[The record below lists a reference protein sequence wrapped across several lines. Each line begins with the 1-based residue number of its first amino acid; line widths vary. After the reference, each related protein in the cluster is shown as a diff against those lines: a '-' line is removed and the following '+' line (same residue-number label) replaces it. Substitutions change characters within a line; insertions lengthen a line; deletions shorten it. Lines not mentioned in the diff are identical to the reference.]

1 MEEYNRPFSLDEL
14 RKSLDKAY
22 DTACGP
28 DYIHYQLLKH
38 LPESALQ
45 VLLDLMND
53 IWETDDLPSILKLA
67 NVIPIPK
74 PGKDHSEP
82 SNYRPIALTNCVC
95 KTMERMINARLVWF
109 LESNGLLS
117 NIQCG
122 FRQGRSTLD
131 HLVRFETFIR
141 NAFAK
146 KQHAVSIF
154 FDLEK
159 AYDTTWKY
167 GILKDLFDM
176 GLKGKLPNFISNF
189 LSDRE
194 FNVRVNSTYSDIQE
208 QEMGVPQGSILS
220 VTLFSIKINSLAKIL
235 NDNIEGSLYVDDFL
249 ICYRG
254 KNMNNIERQLQLCLN
269 KIEKW
274 AMENGFKFSSS
285 KTLGMHFC
293 NKRELHPDPELK
305 LYNSPIK
312 IVSETKFLGLLFDSK
327 LTFLPHI
334 KMLKNKSLKAL
345 NILKFVS
352 STDWG
357 ADSTVLL
364 NLYRSL
370 IRSKLDY
377 GCIVYGSARPSY
389 IKLLDTVHHLGL
401 RLSLGAFRTSP
412 VESLYVEANEPSL
425 ENRRIK
431 LGMQYATKLKAYPS
445 NPAHDCVFNPLYEN
459 VYDKQPNTIQ
469 PFGLRVNT
477 HFENSDINL
486 DDIAPIVIPE
496 NPPWLNPKPTF
507 NFELTQHKKSETS
520 PLLIQQH
527 FAEIRSVT

>member
-1 MEEYNRPFSLDEL
+1 
-14 RKSLDKAY
+14 
-22 DTACGP
+22 
-28 DYIHYQLLKH
+28 
-38 LPESALQ
+38 
-45 VLLDLMND
+45 
-53 IWETDDLPSILKLA
+53 
-67 NVIPIPK
+67 
-74 PGKDHSEP
+74 
-82 SNYRPIALTNCVC
+82 
-95 KTMERMINARLVWF
+95 
-109 LESNGLLS
+109 
-117 NIQCG
+117 
-122 FRQGRSTLD
+122 
-131 HLVRFETFIR
+131 
-141 NAFAK
+141 
-146 KQHAVSIF
+146 
-154 FDLEK
+154 
-159 AYDTTWKY
+159 
-167 GILKDLFDM
+167 
-176 GLKGKLPNFISNF
+176 
-189 LSDRE
+189 
-194 FNVRVNSTYSDIQE
+194 
-208 QEMGVPQGSILS
+208 MGVPQGSILS

-235 NDNIEGSLYVDDFL
+235 NDKIEGSLYVDDFL

-496 NPPWLNPKPTF
+496 NTPWLNPKPTF
-507 NFELTQHKKSETS
+507 NFELTQHKKLETN

-527 FAEIRSVT
+527 FAEIKSVT